1 LGFSDR
7 QSNDMKN
14 KRVVISGGAGFIG
27 SNLAE
32 ELAKDNDVVILDDLS
47 TGQRD
52 NIKNLIK
59 KSNVQFVQGSI
70 TDLTLLQNAFKEV
83 DFVFHQA
90 AVASVSRSVADPVAA
105 NEVNLNGTLNVLIV
119 ARDNH
124 VKKVVYASSCAV
136 YGDSPVLPK
145 REDML
150 PDPLSPYAVTKMA
163 GEYYCQVFRQVYG
176 LPSVCLRYFN
186 VYGPRQDPHSDY
198 AAVIPR
204 FIVRALQGQPLTIFG
219 DGEQTRDFVF
229 INDVVRANILAAE
242 GEAQGI
248 YNVGSGENI
257 SVNMLA
263 VAIRDI
269 VGRKLEIVHQAP
281 RAGEV
286 RHSQADVSKAKNIGH
301 NPQHTLGAGLKETI
315 RWFSDHLP

>member
-1 LGFSDR
+1 
-7 QSNDMKN
+7 MKN
-14 KRVVISGGAGFIG
+14 KRVVVTGGAGFIG

-32 ELAKDNDVVILDDLS
+32 ELAKDNEVVVLDDLS
-47 TGQRD
+47 TGRPE
-52 NIKNLIK
+52 NIENLIK
-59 KSNVQFVQGSI
+59 KTNVQFIQGSI
-70 TDLTLLQNAFKEV
+70 TDLALLQKTFKEV

-90 AVASVSRSVADPVAA
+90 AIASVSKSVADPAA
-105 NEVNLNGTLNVLIV
+105 SNEVNLNGTLNVLIA

-150 PDPLSPYAVTKMA
+150 PEPMSPYAVTKMA

-176 LPSVCLRYFN
+176 LQAVCLRYFN

-229 INDVVRANILAAE
+229 IKDVVRANIVVADDKV
-242 GEAQGI
+242 QGI
-248 YNVGSGENI
+248 YNVGSGQNI

-263 VAIRDI
+263 DTIKAITG
-269 VGRKLEIVHQAP
+269 VNLEIVHLEPRSGDIRHSLADISKAIAIGFKP
-281 RAGEV
+281 KYNLRAGL
-286 RHSQADVSKAKNIGH
+286 
-301 NPQHTLGAGLKETI
+301 TETI
-315 RWFSDHLP
+315 RWFSEANG

>member
-1 LGFSDR
+1 
-7 QSNDMKN
+7 MKN
-14 KRVVISGGAGFIG
+14 KRVVITGGAGFIG

-32 ELAKDNDVVILDDLS
+32 ELAKDNEVVLLDDLS
-47 TGQRD
+47 TGRPE
-52 NIKNLIK
+52 NIENLIK
-59 KSNVQFVQGSI
+59 RSNVQFIQGTI
-70 TDLTLLQNAFKEV
+70 TDLALLQKTFKEV

-90 AVASVSRSVADPVAA
+90 AIASVSKSMADPAA
-105 NEVNLNGTLNVLIV
+105 SNEVNANGTLNVLIA

-150 PDPLSPYAVTKMA
+150 PEPMSPYAVTKMA

-176 LPSVCLRYFN
+176 LQAVCLKYFN

-204 FIVRALQGQPLTIFG
+204 FIVRSLQGQPLTIFG

-229 INDVVRANILAAE
+229 IKDVVRANIVVADDKV
-242 GEAQGI
+242 QGI
-248 YNVGSGENI
+248 YNVGSGQNI

-263 VAIRDI
+263 DTIKAIT
-269 VGRKLEIVHQAP
+269 GANLEIVHLEP
-281 RAGEV
+281 RSGDI
-286 RHSQADVSKAKNIGH
+286 RHSLADISKAIAIGFKPKY
-301 NPQHTLGAGLKETI
+301 NLRASLTETI
-315 RWFSDHLP
+315 RWFSKANR